1 MENRVILSIKD
12 LVVKFRVRSRVL
24 TAIRNISFDIY
35 DGETI
40 AIVGESGSGKSVLTK
55 TFTNMLESNGYIA
68 KGSINY
74 YPSDASKNDLKT
86 KIRKN
91 VDLVSYHRNALE
103 RQTIKQIV
111 KANKKQIKELETKLA
126 NLASFSIEAA
136 QAKIVDLNQE
146 IESLKQQL
154 KSEFTKT
161 NKINRQISKHNQE
174 ISDLNQEIN
183 QANDP
188 TSVQRMTNN
197 INDLKEENAHFK
209 WVDKEKRHQIN
220 DGINLLKKY
229 FVKETTKSSLE
240 AFYEGFL
247 NKLEYRNITEN
258 NLYDAYFAILND
270 DHYELSQDEIDFI
283 EEGWKSEKQFQTIS
297 KFGSQRNLRNLRGAT
312 IATIF
317 QDPMTSLDPLLS
329 VGYQVI
335 QALKNNANLTHLQA
349 RKEAIELLERVGIP
363 NAKKRMKDLPGKY
376 SGGMRQRVVIAIALA
391 CKPKI
396 LICDEP
402 TTALDVTIQ
411 AQILDLIKELKKE
424 YGFTV
429 VFITHDLGVVA
440 NIADRVAIVYAGQ
453 IIEYGKIKE
462 IYFNPQHPYTWAL
475 LSSLPQLGTK
485 GEDLFSLAGTP
496 PSLFN
501 VIKGDAFAPRNKYA
515 LEIDYLYEPP
525 LFEVSPTH
533 FAKTWLLDSRAPKV
547 SRPKELSNLRQAIS
561 EMKVGD

>member
-209 WVDKEKRHQIN
+209 
-220 DGINLLKKY
+220 
-229 FVKETTKSSLE
+229 
-240 AFYEGFL
+240 
-247 NKLEYRNITEN
+247 
-258 NLYDAYFAILND
+258 
-270 DHYELSQDEIDFI
+270 
-283 EEGWKSEKQFQTIS
+283 
-297 KFGSQRNLRNLRGAT
+297 
-312 IATIF
+312 
-317 QDPMTSLDPLLS
+317 
-329 VGYQVI
+329 
-335 QALKNNANLTHLQA
+335 
-349 RKEAIELLERVGIP
+349 
-363 NAKKRMKDLPGKY
+363 
-376 SGGMRQRVVIAIALA
+376 
-391 CKPKI
+391 
-396 LICDEP
+396 
-402 TTALDVTIQ
+402 
-411 AQILDLIKELKKE
+411 
-424 YGFTV
+424 
-429 VFITHDLGVVA
+429 
-440 NIADRVAIVYAGQ
+440 
-453 IIEYGKIKE
+453 
-462 IYFNPQHPYTWAL
+462 
-475 LSSLPQLGTK
+475 
-485 GEDLFSLAGTP
+485 
-496 PSLFN
+496 
-501 VIKGDAFAPRNKYA
+501 
-515 LEIDYLYEPP
+515 
-525 LFEVSPTH
+525 
-533 FAKTWLLDSRAPKV
+533 
-547 SRPKELSNLRQAIS
+547 
-561 EMKVGD
+561 